1 MLGHRQPME
10 TTGVDRTARW
20 VRWTEV
26 VASNVDENGEVV
38 AFAVEMDV
46 VHALVVGEVGCPCY

>member
-1 MLGHRQPME
+1 ME